1 MATTGRGRG
10 SGDPNRRPTKAERRE
25 DARRQREQI
34 QRQMARRRRNRS
46 IGLALVGAATVMIV
60 VAVFVVSG
68 GGEVAS
74 ASDLLKRAPA
84 AAKAAGCDPV
94 QTVGFYGGVSDTR
107 SPDYHDQ
114 THIGTTSAFPTP
126 PPLSSY
132 PSTPPAS
139 GPHDPTPLPA
149 GIYDSAPYIYSA
161 IHSLEHGGTI
171 IWYAPGISSKELD
184 RVKAFYGQSSS
195 KTSVGQD
202 RVIVAPY
209 DYPDQGKAGQL
220 PNGVQMALVVWHR
233 LQLCSQVSLA
243 AAFDFSSQY
252 GYYNPPLMGRKWKGV
267 APEAGGTM

>member
-1 MATTGRGRG
+1 MATKGGRG
-10 SGDPNRRPTKAERRE
+10 SREPNRRPTKAERRE
-25 DARRQREQI
+25 DARLKREEI

-46 IGLALVGAATVMIV
+46 IGLVLVAIATITVV
-60 VAVFVVSG
+60 VAVFLVSSG
-68 GGEVAS
+68 GGIAS
-74 ASDLLKRAPA
+74 ASDLLQQAPA

-94 QTVGFYGGVSDTR
+94 KTVGFYGGVSDTQ

-114 THIGTTSAFPTP
+114 THIGTGSTFQTP

-149 GIYDSAPYIYSA
+149 GTYDSPPNVYQA

-171 IWYAPGISSKELD
+171 IWYAPGADPNALDEL
-184 RVKAFYGQSSS
+184 KAFYGQRAS
-195 KTSVGQD
+195 KSYVGQD
-202 RVIVAPY
+202 RVIIAPY
-209 DYPDQGKAGQL
+209 SYPDQGKAGEL
-220 PNGVQMALVVWHR
+220 PTGVQMALVVWHH

-252 GYYNPPLMGRKWKGV
+252 GYYNPPLMGRKWLGV